1 MNFPK
6 GDTGPIETMLNA
18 MFSPEWLR
26 DTAARVGLIKRNR
39 KIDPV
44 ALFWVLV
51 LGFGVGVQRTLASL
65 RRAYE
70 TMSAKSIVP
79 SAFYDRF
86 SPQLVAFLKECVS
99 HGIAELASNTSL
111 TLSAKLK
118 GFKDLVVADGT
129 LIKLHKSLARQFPG
143 VRSGA
148 ALKIHTVIS
157 VTAFGPKSITLH
169 AGKTVEVKT
178 MRVGPW
184 VKDTLLLF
192 DLGYFKYQLFS
203 RITRNGG
210 HFISRL
216 KQTANPTIVSVLRKY
231 RGQAID
237 LSGKSLKDI
246 LPHLKREVLDVLVE
260 LSFRRRP
267 YKGKASSAKE
277 TYRLIGILNQDTNEY
292 HLYLTDLSPEQI
304 SAEDVATLY
313 GARWSVEL
321 IFKELKR
328 IYQLDVIDS
337 GKKDVVESLVL
348 VSMLTLIVSH
358 RVLNFMRRIAP
369 EKGSRWTPM
378 RWAEVF
384 HASSGRLLERVL
396 KVAGIEDDP
405 LELLYFYLVE
415 GVDPNVNRKR
425 LLDPWVQV
433 DNFQG
438 INTTN

>member
-1 MNFPK
+1 MNFPN
-6 GDTGPIETMLNA
+6 GNAGPIETMLNA

-26 DTAARVGLIKRNR
+26 DTAVRVGLIKRNR

-44 ALFWVLV
+44 AFFWVLV

-70 TMSAKSIVP
+70 TMSAKSIAP

-86 SPQLVAFLKECVS
+86 SPQLVAFLKECVN
-99 HGIAELASNTSL
+99 HGIAELANNTTLS
-111 TLSAKLK
+111 LSAKLK

-129 LIKLHKSLARQFPG
+129 LIKLHKNLARQFPG
-143 VRSGA
+143 VRSEA

-157 VTAFGPKSITLH
+157 VTAGGPKSITLH
-169 AGKTVEVKT
+169 AGRTAEVKT

-184 VKDTLLLF
+184 VKDTILLF

-210 HFISRL
+210 HFVSRL
-216 KQTANPTIVSVLRKY
+216 KQTANPTIVSVLQKY
-231 RGQAID
+231 RGRAID
-237 LSGKSLKDI
+237 LAGKSLQDI

-260 LSFRRRP
+260 ISFKRRP
-267 YKGKASSAKE
+267 YKGNVTLAKE
-277 TYRLIGILNQDTNEY
+277 TYRLVGVLDHDTNEY
-292 HLYLTDLSPEQI
+292 HLYLTSLSPEQI
-304 SAEDVATLY
+304 SAEDVALLY
-313 GARWSVEL
+313 GARWSIEL
-321 IFKELKR
+321 VFKELKR

-337 GKKDVVESLVL
+337 GNDDVVQSLVL
-348 VSMLTLIVSH
+348 VAMLTLVVSH
-358 RVLNFMRRIAP
+358 RVLNFMRNLVP
-369 EKGSRWTPM
+369 EKGNRWTPM
-378 RWAEVF
+378 RWAETFRV
-384 HASSGRLLERVL
+384 SSGRLLERVL

-425 LLDPWVQV
+425 LLDPWVQMN
-433 DNFQG
+433 NFQE
-438 INTTN
+438 NNLH

>member
-1 MNFPK
+1 MNLPN
-6 GDTGPIETMLNA
+6 GNAGPIETMLNT

-26 DTAARVGLIKRNR
+26 DTAVRVGLIKRNR

-70 TMSAKSIVP
+70 TISAKSIVP

-129 LIKLHKSLARQFPG
+129 LIKLHKNLARQFPG
-143 VRSGA
+143 VRSEA

-157 VTAFGPKSITLH
+157 VTDGGPKSVTLH
-169 AGKTVEVKT
+169 AGKTAEVKT

-184 VKDTLLLF
+184 VRDTILLY

-203 RITRNGG
+203 RI
-210 HFISRL
+210 
-216 KQTANPTIVSVLRKY
+216 
-231 RGQAID
+231 
-237 LSGKSLKDI
+237 KDV

-260 LSFRRRP
+260 ISLKRRS
-267 YKGKASSAKE
+267 YKGKASLSKE
-277 TYRLIGILNQDTNEY
+277 TYRLIGILDQDTNEY
-292 HLYLTDLSPEQI
+292 HLYLTSLSPEQI
-304 SAEDVATLY
+304 SAEDVAILY

-321 IFKELKR
+321 IFK
-328 IYQLDVIDS
+328 
-337 GKKDVVESLVL
+337 
-348 VSMLTLIVSH
+348 
-358 RVLNFMRRIAP
+358 
-369 EKGSRWTPM
+369 
-378 RWAEVF
+378 
-384 HASSGRLLERVL
+384 
-396 KVAGIEDDP
+396 
-405 LELLYFYLVE
+405 
-415 GVDPNVNRKR
+415 
-425 LLDPWVQV
+425 
-433 DNFQG
+433 
-438 INTTN
+438 

>member
-1 MNFPK
+1 VNLPN
-6 GDTGPIETMLNA
+6 GNAGPIETMLNA

-26 DTAARVGLIKRNR
+26 DTAVRVGLIKRNR

-44 ALFWVLV
+44 AFFWVLV

-70 TMSAKSIVP
+70 TMSAKSIAP

-86 SPQLVAFLKECVS
+86 TPQLVAFLKECVN
-99 HGIAELASNTSL
+99 HGIAELASNT
-111 TLSAKLK
+111 TLSLSSKLK

-129 LIKLHKSLARQFPG
+129 LIKLHKNLARQFPG
-143 VRSGA
+143 VRSEA

-157 VTAFGPKSITLH
+157 VTAGGPKSITLH
-169 AGKTVEVKT
+169 AGRTAEVKT

-184 VKDTLLLF
+184 VKDTILLF

-210 HFISRL
+210 HFVSRL
-216 KQTANPTIVSVLRKY
+216 KQTANPTIVSVLQNY
-231 RGQAID
+231 RGRAID
-237 LSGKSLKDI
+237 LAEKSLQDI

-260 LSFRRRP
+260 ISFKRRP
-267 YKGKASSAKE
+267 YKGNVTLAKE
-277 TYRLIGILNQDTNEY
+277 TYRLVGVLDHDTNEY
-292 HLYLTDLSPEQI
+292 HLYLTSLSPEQI
-304 SAEDVATLY
+304 SAEDVALLY
-313 GARWSVEL
+313 GARWSIEL
-321 IFKELKR
+321 VFKELKR

-337 GKKDVVESLVL
+337 GNDDVVKSLVL
-348 VSMLTLIVSH
+348 VAMLTLVVSH
-358 RVLNFMRRIAP
+358 RVLNFMRSLVP
-369 EKGSRWTPM
+369 EKGNRWTPM
-378 RWAEVF
+378 RWAETFRV
-384 HASSGRLLERVL
+384 SSGRLLERVL

-425 LLDPWVQV
+425 LLEPWVQMN
-433 DNFQG
+433 NFQE
-438 INTTN
+438 NNLH